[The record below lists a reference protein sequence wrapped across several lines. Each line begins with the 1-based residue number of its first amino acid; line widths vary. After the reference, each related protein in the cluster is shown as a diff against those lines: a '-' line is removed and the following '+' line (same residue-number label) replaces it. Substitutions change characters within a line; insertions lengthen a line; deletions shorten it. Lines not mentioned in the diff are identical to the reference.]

1 MNDILGHGRYR
12 MPEDIWDWLLILA
25 ILLFTFY
32 PKLLGLAKHLGK
44 SAKILKKEVSDTQ
57 ELTDEFNNE
66 VKSIKD
72 ADGLDDFHKTS

>member
-1 MNDILGHGRYR
+1 

-25 ILLFTFY
+25 IILFTFY

-44 SAKILKKEVSDTQ
+44 GTKIFKKEMSDTQ

-66 VKSIKD
+66 VKSTKD
-72 ADGLDDFHKTS
+72 TDGLDDFHKHR